1 MAVIST
7 LLPTLESIP
16 LYAVLA
22 LGVFVIINILNQWVF
37 VNDIDKNRM
46 EKLRNLIVWSKES
59 QRTPCSV
66 FMDPI
71 YG

>member
-22 LGVFVIINILNQWVF
+22 LGVFVIINILSQWVF
-37 VNDIDKNRM
+37 DNDREKNRM
-46 EKLRNLIVWSKES
+46 KK
-59 QRTPCSV
+59 T
-66 FMDPI
+66 
-71 YG
+71 